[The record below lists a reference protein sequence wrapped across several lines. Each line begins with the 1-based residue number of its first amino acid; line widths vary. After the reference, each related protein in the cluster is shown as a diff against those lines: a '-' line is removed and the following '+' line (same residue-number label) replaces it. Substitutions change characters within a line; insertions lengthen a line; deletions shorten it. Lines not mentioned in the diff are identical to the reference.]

1 MAQITHIQ
9 KAAGL
14 FLFDQIMT
22 VDEFVNLFN
31 RTFDTKHDVLDFATT
46 INEWRLA
53 GVLSGIES
61 NDGKPLGEQVYFP
74 ILDNFVKVLTHAF
87 KKSIEVE
94 QSHIR
99 AYWAGH

>member
-1 MAQITHIQ
+1 MSQVTVIQ

-31 RTFDTKHDVLDFATT
+31 RTFGTNHDVLDFATT

-53 GVLSGIES
+53 GVLQGVDA
-61 NDGKPLGEQVYFP
+61 NDTCALGDQYYFP
-74 ILDNFVKVLTHAF
+74 TLDKFVSVLTSTF
-87 KKSIEVE
+87 KKAIEVE
-94 QSHIR
+94 QSHNR